1 MVGGV
6 AVRQADWWSESGVG
20 ALEICVKLYIVP
32 GQHRVSVADRQ
43 VNRQNGSGS
52 PYLEFW
58 SGLSFICGSPNPGP
72 HIFTAS
78 TSPTE
83 LPPRLL

>member
-1 MVGGV
+1 MVSGV

-32 GQHRVSVADRQ
+32 GQHRVRVADRQ

-52 PYLEFW
+52 PYLEF
-58 SGLSFICGSPNPGP
+58 
-72 HIFTAS
+72 
-78 TSPTE
+78 
-83 LPPRLL
+83 